1 MTMPNLRKRVYVSLD
16 GKNIS
21 LDDLRGS
28 SYPGIEVVSVEPVE
42 YNLHN
47 TKVILKVEPW
57 VIDEEPL
64 SRLNTDGVLRSCL
77 YDRIDIREIVP
88 EDLIIPVLDIQL
100 TLQFFK
106 DHGFDFTE
114 DDIEIVD
121 WKIKAKSTSL
131 GYFGNLDSNDTVGGN
146 YLVKENSTDRVLLE
160 NGNKIL
166 I

>member
-1 MTMPNLRKRVYVSLD
+1 MTYVVLPILGLRLFPLNQLNTTYT
-16 GKNIS
+16 
-21 LDDLRGS
+21 
-28 SYPGIEVVSVEPVE
+28 
-42 YNLHN
+42 N